1 MRRLYLMF
9 PLVFAVPA
17 LAQAPGLN
25 RPDIPSKQTSST
37 SPQVKDRHRHLLDQ
51 LLNALQ
57 SAPSEDVAALLERR
71 IEQLWIEAGSP
82 AVQLLMTRGMR
93 ELRAGAA
100 SDAEADFDAAIAL
113 DPGYAEAWHRRAIA
127 RFEAGDTLGAIADI
141 GEVLQR
147 ESRNFAALD
156 TLARLS
162 EAREDW
168 KGAYAA
174 WQKKLEIDPKTP
186 GGEEKRK
193 DFRRRALG
201 DDT

>member
-1 MRRLYLMF
+1 MRRYL
-9 PLVFAVPA
+9 LVLLLAFAIPAMAQAADRDGLRSPERA
-17 LAQAPGLN
+17 LA
-25 RPDIPSKQTSST
+25 
-37 SPQVKDRHRHLLDQ
+37 KDRNRQLLDQ
-51 LLNALQ
+51 LLGALQ
-57 SAPSEDVAALLERR
+57 SAPTEEVAALLERR
-71 IEQLWIEAGSP
+71 IEQLWLEAGSP

-127 RFEAGDTLGAIADI
+127 RFETGDTLGAIADI
-141 GEVLQR
+141 GETLHR
-147 ESRNFAALD
+147 EPRNFAALD
-156 TLARLS
+156 TLALLS
-162 EAREDW
+162 EALEDW

>member
-17 LAQAPGLN
+17 LAQVQGPN
-25 RPDIPSKQTSST
+25 RPYIPSKQTSST
-37 SPQVKDRHRHLLDQ
+37 SPQITDRHRHLLDQ

-71 IEQLWIEAGSP
+71 IEQMWLEAGSP

-93 ELRAGAA
+93 QLRAGAA

-141 GEVLQR
+141 GEALQR
-147 ESRNFAALD
+147 EPRNFAALD

-186 GGEEKRK
+186 GGEEKRM

-201 DDT
+201 EDT